1 MVQQLQPISI
11 LIVDDDEFLLDMY
24 VLKFKESD
32 YHVEIAKDGNEA
44 LEKIR
49 NGITADV
56 VMLDVVMPH
65 MDGFEL
71 LRIIKQEKLLPN
83 ALFILLTNLGQRE
96 DIDHGLKLGV
106 ADYIIKA
113 HFTPTEVV
121 RRVDALIG
129 KQKQEAANK

>member
-1 MVQQLQPISI
+1 MKTATPISI

-24 VLKFKESD
+24 VLKFKESG
-32 YHVEIAKDGNEA
+32 YHVEIAKNGSEA

-49 NGITADV
+49 NGINARV
-56 VMLDVVMPH
+56 VLLDIVMPH

-71 LRIIKQEKLLPN
+71 LQTIKKENLLPGT
-83 ALFILLTNLGQRE
+83 LFVLLTNLGQKE
-96 DIDHGLKLGV
+96 DIDHGLRLGV

-121 RRVDALIG
+121 RRVETLLEKYAS
-129 KQKQEAANK
+129 KTEH